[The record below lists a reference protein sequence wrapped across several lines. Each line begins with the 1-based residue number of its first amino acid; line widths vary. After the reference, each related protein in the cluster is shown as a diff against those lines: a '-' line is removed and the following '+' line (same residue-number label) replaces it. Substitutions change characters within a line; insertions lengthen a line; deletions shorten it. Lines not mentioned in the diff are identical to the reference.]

1 MVLKNIVPA
10 KRTSFARGVYYWL
23 MFMIDSYRDVRRML
37 KIDYESFIILQ
48 TVISHF
54 LHSMNKEEDAD
65 WIRMWELASDEK
77 AKNILSKS
85 KLTTS
90 SISLV
95 TGLPR
100 ETVRR
105 KLLELNKK
113 KILAL
118 DNKKGLLLGEKFEIF
133 HKKFT
138 QHNIL
143 KVSEMLNKWEKI
155 GALEFVLNVNKQ
167 QIPATVKALDKTLKF
182 EKKDL

>member
-1 MVLKNIVPA
+1 M
-10 KRTSFARGVYYWL
+10 
-23 MFMIDSYRDVRRML
+23 
-37 KIDYESFIILQ
+37 
-48 TVISHF
+48 
-54 LHSMNKEEDAD
+54 
-65 WIRMWELASDEK
+65 
-77 AKNILSKS
+77 
-85 KLTTS
+85 
-90 SISLV
+90 
-95 TGLPR
+95 

-155 GALEFVLNVNKQ
+155 GALEFVPNVNKQ
-167 QIPATVKALDKTLKF
+167 QIPATVKALDKILKF

>member
-1 MVLKNIVPA
+1 MMK
-10 KRTSFARGVYYWL
+10 
-23 MFMIDSYRDVRRML
+23 
-37 KIDYESFIILQ
+37 
-48 TVISHF
+48 
-54 LHSMNKEEDAD
+54 
-65 WIRMWELASDEK
+65 K

-133 HKKFT
+133 HKNL
-138 QHNIL
+138 HN
-143 KVSEMLNKWEKI
+143 
-155 GALEFVLNVNKQ
+155 
-167 QIPATVKALDKTLKF
+167 TLF
-182 EKKDL
+182 